1 MIEKNTKTI
10 KSILFTLFT
19 FILIG
24 YGIVGIF
31 LYVQNKPHYQ
41 KAMIGNTEIGTDSIV
56 AIDNLS
62 KRLKLISREEYC
74 DCLFTTSNEGYGY
87 DFNGEMF
94 RMKFD
99 EQKVIEITY
108 QNCNIDTISI
118 DINGD
123 DFVFNKRESF
133 TKESENFI
141 VSYNGKNKF
150 NIKKK

>member
-1 MIEKNTKTI
+1 
-10 KSILFTLFT
+10 
-19 FILIG
+19 
-24 YGIVGIF
+24 
-31 LYVQNKPHYQ
+31 
-41 KAMIGNTEIGTDSIV
+41 
-56 AIDNLS
+56 
-62 KRLKLISREEYC
+62 
-74 DCLFTTSNEGYGY
+74 
-87 DFNGEMF
+87 
-94 RMKFD
+94 MKFD

-133 TKESENFI
+133 IKESDNFI